1 MGVTDD
7 RGVFLL
13 FLLGGTDAG
22 GRKKPAKLDC
32 EGLESF
38 RCGGCF
44 IPFFP
49 VLWDLGMLA
58 EAEDDVFRFGFT
70 GLFSALFVRSMIGSD
85 VPFAPSCCKDAVPLP
100 FSSDVPTSL
109 TTLDAGAGITSF
121 LAFGGFAFESSEA
134 FRVAP
139 PPKKSFRLR
148 CLPENSSQ

>member
-7 RGVFLL
+7 RGVILL

-49 VLWDLGMLA
+49 VLWDLGMLT
-58 EAEDDVFRFGFT
+58 EAEDDVFRFGLT
-70 GLFSALFVRSMIGSD
+70 GLLSALFVRSMIGSD

-100 FSSDVPTSL
+100 FPSAVPTTL
-109 TTLDAGAGITSF
+109 TTLDAGVESTSF
-121 LAFGGFAFESSEA
+121 LAFEAFAIESCEA
-134 FRVAP
+134 FRGAP
-139 PPKKSFRLR
+139 PLKKSFRLR